1 MHFSTFFL
9 LLVFLWKESETILVL
24 RLFFTEAS
32 LCSWRPELYEE
43 MPWSESMSP
52 IFLGHQIFL
61 DVFLNYFIDDFIPS
75 VFSLWLVF
83 FFSLEHLLFKC
94 WSISCNFV
102 FFSILFAASTPSS
115 NHLILFKNFCCFK
128 VFPIFLFFLLNFLFT
143 AVSLCFMSTTFC
155 LNLLRIFKTCSSRS
169 LRQPRGH
176 HTRGIRKSFIAD
188 VTR

>member
-1 MHFSTFFL
+1 
-9 LLVFLWKESETILVL
+9 
-24 RLFFTEAS
+24 
-32 LCSWRPELYEE
+32 
-43 MPWSESMSP
+43 MSP

-75 VFSLWLVF
+75 VFSLLLVF
-83 FFSLEHLLFKC
+83 FFSVWNTYYLNVGPFPVIL
-94 WSISCNFV
+94 S
-102 FFSILFAASTPSS
+102 FFSILFASSTSS
-115 NHLILFKNFCCFK
+115 SHHLILFKNVCCFK

-143 AVSLCFMSTTFC
+143 AVCRCFMSTTFF